1 MMFIF
6 QWVMLLMWAVSFVFY
21 NKVAM
26 VVFLGMF
33 WISKLIEWGS
43 KK

>member
-1 MMFIF
+1 MFIF
-6 QWVMLLMWAVSFVFY
+6 QCVMLLMWAVSFIFY

-33 WISKLIEWGS
+33 WISKLIELGS